1 MEKGNTITTSL
12 DWEVHTISES
22 RGGDPREWKIGK
34 HDGNGS
40 GWRAGH
46 ERDGRGI
53 EYIDESDAIDSSID
67 GSEYGDTIPE
77 MVDSTNDTDSSDGN
91 FDESDGVEG
100 GGPEGVYKWIDEF
113 RNHWND
119 DRTET
124 YRRAVR
130 EG

>member
-1 MEKGNTITTSL
+1 ME
-12 DWEVHTISES
+12 D
-22 RGGDPREWKIGK
+22 RK

-40 GWRAGH
+40 DWRAGH
-46 ERDGRGI
+46 KWDGQGI
-53 EYIDESDAIDSSID
+53 EYIDESDAIDSPID

-77 MVDSTNDTDSSDGN
+77 MVDSTNDTDSSDGD

-100 GGPEGVYKWIDEF
+100 GGLEGVYKWIEGF

-130 EG
+130 EESSPRDKQVARNRTVRQIRSLRYTVP